1 MMRQVVSKFYPYEFG
16 KPLRGKQPVCE
27 TYHAQPKNT
36 QKRTNPIEPFGVICQ
51 DSWDWIQ
58 FTSKMEELGKVE
70 DNLSCAIQPLT
81 K

>member
-51 DSWDWIQ
+51 DSWD
-58 FTSKMEELGKVE
+58 
-70 DNLSCAIQPLT
+70 
-81 K
+81 